1 MSSTTPE
8 ISEGLDMSVNP
19 LAQFEDLMSEADVC
33 ERYENLLGERELRN
47 ARRNN
52 AVAYV
57 TGKKGMILYRPAWIA
72 EYLKRKV
79 TLCQPQQVGSG
90 NTGITGSGAS
100 PTLTI
105 STPAGGISAQSEHVV
120 EVLTRK
126 FLPKRETA

>member
-1 MSSTTPE
+1 MTSTMVQ
-8 ISEGLDMSVNP
+8 ISEGLDMSINP
-19 LAQFEDLMSEADVC
+19 LAPFDDLMTEAEVC
-33 ERYENLLGERELRN
+33 ERFGNLLSERELRH

-52 AVAYV
+52 EVAFV

-72 EYLKRKV
+72 QYLERKV

-100 PTLTI
+100 PIPII

>member
-1 MSSTTPE
+1 MSSAVLQIFE
-8 ISEGLDMSVNP
+8 AHP
-19 LAQFEDLMSEADVC
+19 LARFDDLMTEAEVC
-33 ERYENLLGERELRN
+33 KRYGNLLSERELRQ

-52 AVAYV
+52 AIAFV
-57 TGKKGMILYRPAWIA
+57 TGKKGMIQYRPVWIA
-72 EYLKRKV
+72 QYLDRKV

-90 NTGITGSGAS
+90 NTGITGSGTS
-100 PTLTI
+100 PTPII

>member
-1 MSSTTPE
+1 MSSANLQV
-8 ISEGLDMSVNP
+8 SEGLDMSINP
-19 LAQFEDLMSEADVC
+19 LAGFDDLLTEAEVC
-33 ERYENLLGERELRN
+33 ERYVNLLGERELRN

-52 AVAYV
+52 EVAFL

-72 EYLKRKV
+72 QYLERKV

-90 NTGITGSGAS
+90 NMGITGSGAS
-100 PTLTI
+100 PTPII

>member
-1 MSSTTPE
+1 MT
-8 ISEGLDMSVNP
+8 
-19 LAQFEDLMSEADVC
+19 EAEVC
-33 ERYENLLGERELRN
+33 KRYGNLLSERELRN

-52 AVAYV
+52 EVAFV

-72 EYLKRKV
+72 QYLERKV
-79 TLCQPQQVGSG
+79 TLCQPQQLGSG
-90 NTGITGSGAS
+90 NMGITGSGAS
-100 PTLTI
+100 PIPII